1 MDERVVKSSR
11 SRCANL
17 GQAAGASVNPVY
29 TPRAIANRRALTR
42 DRTLFGVDSAPLI
55 RKPALGPACA
65 CARVGSRK
73 SLCSTRFR
81 NLASRIKMRHTHQRP
96 LGTRS
101 SAAVYP
107 ASRSAR
113 ASPTCVIADPIA
125 SQPLQEQA
133 FTVSPRAF
141 RTWVMPPRPPRTLA
155 PSRFSWNVRVSK
167 CIQHIWCCPSLAL
180 PSTPHVWV
188 CRGTPQKSQKCLII
202 ALSLWGYTE
211 VSRGRS

>member
-73 SLCSTRFR
+73 SLCSTQFR

-96 LGTRS
+96 LGTRP
-101 SAAVYP
+101 SAAVLPGLPFDASKPNMRHTGPDLLATLTGTGVYRFTASIPNMGHAP
-107 ASRSAR
+107 ATPAHLSSFPIFLECSRLQMH
-113 ASPTCVIADPIA
+113 PTCMVL
-125 SQPLQEQA
+125 PL
-133 FTVSPRAF
+133 R
-141 RTWVMPPRPPRTLA
+141 RTTIHPPRVGMSRNTTKKSKMSDYRAITLG
-155 PSRFSWNVRVSK
+155 
-167 CIQHIWCCPSLAL
+167 L
-180 PSTPHVWV
+180 
-188 CRGTPQKSQKCLII
+188 
-202 ALSLWGYTE
+202 Y
-211 VSRGRS
+211 